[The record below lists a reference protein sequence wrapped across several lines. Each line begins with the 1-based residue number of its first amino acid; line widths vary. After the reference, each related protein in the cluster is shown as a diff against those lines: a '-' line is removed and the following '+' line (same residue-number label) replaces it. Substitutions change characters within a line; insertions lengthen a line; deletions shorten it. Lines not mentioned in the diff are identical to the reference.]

1 MTKGAIKHAAAGA
14 VEGMKQR
21 AKAYMVASLMG
32 QKEGTRGENDRP
44 PQESVVMRQTPPST
58 RSR

>member
-32 QKEGTRGENDRP
+32 RRRAPGEKMIDRL
-44 PQESVVMRQTPPST
+44 